1 MENTHTFTKSNTPPW
16 VFSLF
21 KSCINATKSR
31 NSSHMIAISFY
42 RLCFQYCSEGPERL
56 LNVLYMFSLN
66 PDSRG
71 EFIREVAVRGCLK
84 KLLERY
90 CRVFMTTC
98 SFLIKPLTISK
109 NTATMR
115 LSLGTVGIFS
125 AWLFSRKFLSGCL
138 SHEHDS

>member
-21 KSCINATKSR
+21 KSCINATKAR
-31 NSSHMIAISFY
+31 NASHMIVISFY

-56 LNVLYMFSLN
+56 LNVLYTFSLN

-84 KLLERY
+84 KIVRKILQSFHDNMSIFNKASNYIKKHCHHATVSGNCGNLFCMALFQKTSERLL
-90 CRVFMTTC
+90 
-98 SFLIKPLTISK
+98 IS
-109 NTATMR
+109 
-115 LSLGTVGIFS
+115 
-125 AWLFSRKFLSGCL
+125 
-138 SHEHDS
+138 